1 MASLEGWNFTI
12 KLCPRDG
19 ISWRSAPGMPSP
31 FWYRKKR
38 RPGGSPFLVCIQ
50 PPLLFRSM
58 AASYWRMIKLIAS
71 SGLLCLS
78 LVISARAD
86 LTIVQKVEGAGPVAD
101 MTIKIKGDKARID
114 ATPQISTIMDGK
126 TGEMINL
133 MNDQKTA
140 VHVSAEKM
148 KAAAAMVSKFDDE
161 NKTAEK
167 PKLTSTGKKETV
179 NGYEA
184 EEYVYETPDLKATYW
199 IASKY
204 PDGAAILKEMQSL
217 KSEAWSASN
226 AKMPD
231 YHDFPGVPIKTVIS
245 MGGNQMTS
253 TITSIK
259 KDPLNDADFSVP
271 KDFREIKTPEIKN
284 LPQENVKESSPE
296 SSPKP

>member
-1 MASLEGWNFTI
+1 MPARRNKLPLHFGNAKFFLVSRERRAAASH
-12 KLCPRDG
+12 
-19 ISWRSAPGMPSP
+19 
-31 FWYRKKR
+31 
-38 RPGGSPFLVCIQ
+38 FLVCIQ
-50 PPLLFRSM
+50 PRLLFRSV
-58 AASYWRMIKLIAS
+58 AASYWSMIKLIAS
-71 SGLLCLS
+71 SSFLCLC

-114 ATPQISTIMDGK
+114 ATPQISTIIDGK

-140 VHVSAEKM
+140 VRVSAEKM
-148 KAAAAMVSKFDDE
+148 KAAAAMVSKFNDK
-161 NKTAEK
+161 NKTTEK
-167 PKLTSTGKKETV
+167 PKLTATGKKETV

-184 EEYVYETPDLKATYW
+184 DEYVYETPDLKATYW

-204 PDGAAILKEMQSL
+204 PDGPAILKEMQSL
-217 KSEAWSASN
+217 KSEAWSADN
-226 AKMPD
+226 VKMPD
-231 YHDFPGVPIKTVIS
+231 YHDFPGVPVKTVIS
-245 MGGNQMTS
+245 ADGNQITS

-271 KDFREIKTPEIKN
+271 KDFQEIKTPEINN
-284 LPQENVKESSPE
+284 LPEENAKKPSPD